1 MHGFQPL
8 VISLAPRFAAVFKYL
23 HSLYVYL
30 FVNNRIKKWRLPSQ
44 AVTINDEKQKLFN
57 SKFKRNLTALSCL
70 KNSNI
75 IYISGT
81 QYHIVSS
88 RLRFSSRLRIRA
100 MAALKHN
107 SSGGAFR
114 PFTSGYSLLIPRPS
128 VCLLVFCA
136 VVSLAGSSVSVAGL
150 LSSSAVQQWVARSFA
165 LDYWQRA
172 EFPPIIVLMY
182 IV

>member
-1 MHGFQPL
+1 MAATFTGGHHRLNQFKIQTEPHGSFMFDKIVTLYIYQVHNIILLAPVCVSHHGF
-8 VISLAPRFAAVFKYL
+8 
-23 HSLYVYL
+23 
-30 FVNNRIKKWRLPSQ
+30 
-44 AVTINDEKQKLFN
+44 
-57 SKFKRNLTALSCL
+57 
-70 KNSNI
+70 
-75 IYISGT
+75 G
-81 QYHIVSS
+81 
-88 RLRFSSRLRIRA
+88 RA

-150 LSSSAVQQWVARSFA
+150 LASSAVQQWVARSFA

-172 EFPPIIVLMY
+172 EFPPILMLMY